1 MCAQVY
7 AAARPERAWREK
19 DLYVGVD
26 VEFGPQQRRKIASA
40 AVLQLAVA
48 DFVVI
53 IPLEVLKWPA
63 QFKPVKDH
71 AVVVRLA
78 CPKYRTTLARCR

>member
-1 MCAQVY
+1 MCARVY

-19 DLYVGVD
+19 DLYIGAD
-26 VEFGPQQRRKIASA
+26 VEFAPQQRRKTSCA
-40 AVLQLAVA
+40 AVLQLAVR

-63 QFKPVKDH
+63 QCKPVEDH

-78 CPKYRTTLARCR
+78 CPKYCTSLARFH